1 MSSIRRIPAA
11 SLRTGMY
18 LHKIG
23 GSWLSHPFLRNSF
36 LLVNPEDVR
45 RIVEAGID
53 SVWIDESRGDAL
65 QDVEAVGE
73 APYANAADAGA
84 ELHALPDPDAPASAP
99 VASRPRTPAGDVPLE
114 AELARARD
122 ICLAAKA
129 QVEEMFTDL
138 RLGRTIS
145 QGSVLPLVDEIS
157 ASVWRNP
164 AALIS
169 VARLKTHDD
178 YSYLH
183 SVAVSALMLALAR
196 QLKLDERLVRIAGT
210 GGLMHDL
217 GKAFMPLEVL
227 NKPGRLTDEEFEIMK
242 QHSGAG
248 AQALQDGGC
257 DSDVVD
263 IALHHHERMDGR
275 GYPHG
280 LREDE
285 ISLLARMGAVC
296 DVYDAVTSVRP
307 YKRPWDPAMA
317 MREMARWDGH
327 FDTRVF
333 NAFVKSVGIYPV
345 GSLVRLASERLAVIL
360 EPGVDSLL
368 KPTVRAFY
376 SIRSREKVLPQTIDL
391 AAPDCRDSIVSP
403 ESPEQWG
410 LGSLEAL
417 WL

>member
-1 MSSIRRIPAA
+1 
-11 SLRTGMY
+11 MY

-36 LLVNPEDVR
+36 LLEDPDDVR

-65 QDVEAVGE
+65 QDVEAIGGAPHCE
-73 APYANAADAGA
+73 ALGAAVTLPGTPSGLSSALNNGPQR
-84 ELHALPDPDAPASAP
+84 LHATATALD
-99 VASRPRTPAGDVPLE
+99 LE
-114 AELARARD
+114 IERARD
-122 ICLAAKA
+122 ICLAGKA
-129 QVEEMFTDL
+129 QIEAMFSDL
-138 RLGRTIS
+138 RLGRTVS
-145 QGSVLPLVDEIS
+145 QDSVLPLVEEIS
-157 ASVWRNP
+157 ASVLRNP

-196 QLKLDERLVRIAGT
+196 QLRLDERLVRMAGV

-217 GKAFMPLEVL
+217 GKAFMPLDVL

-242 QHSGAG
+242 RHSGAG
-248 AQALQDGGC
+248 AQALQEGGC
-257 DSDVVD
+257 EPGIVD

-275 GYPHG
+275 GYPDG
-280 LREDE
+280 LGADE
-285 ISLLARMGAVC
+285 ISLLSRMGAVC

-307 YKRPWDPAMA
+307 YKRPWDAAMA

-327 FDTRVF
+327 FDNRIF

-345 GSLVRLASERLAVIL
+345 GSLVRLSSERLAVIL
-360 EPGVDSLL
+360 EPGRESLL
-368 KPTVRAFY
+368 KPRVRAFY
-376 SIRSREKVLPQTIDL
+376 SIRSREKILPQSLDL
-391 AAPDCRDSIVSP
+391 ASPDCRDNIVSP
-403 ESPEQWG
+403 ESPEKWG
-410 LGSLEAL
+410 LGNLEAL

>member
-1 MSSIRRIPAA
+1 
-11 SLRTGMY
+11 MY

-53 SVWIDESRGDAL
+53 SVWIDESKGDAL
-65 QDVEAVGE
+65 QDVEAVGGS
-73 APYANAADAGA
+73 PLGGMVGAAVT
-84 ELHALPDPDAPASAP
+84 LPD
-99 VASRPRTPAGDVPLE
+99 TPAGLPTAPAAGSHRLRADTTALDLE
-114 AELARARD
+114 IERARN
-122 ICLAAKA
+122 ICLAGKA
-129 QVEEMFTDL
+129 QIEAMFSDL
-138 RLGRTIS
+138 RLGRTVS
-145 QGSVLPLVDEIS
+145 QDSVIPLVEEIS

-196 QLKLDERLVRIAGT
+196 QLRLDERLVRMAGV

-227 NKPGRLTDEEFEIMK
+227 NKPGRLTDEEFAIMK

-248 AQALQDGGC
+248 AQALQEGGC
-257 DSDVVD
+257 EPDVVD

-275 GYPHG
+275 GYPDG
-280 LREDE
+280 LSADE

-327 FDTRVF
+327 FDKGIF

-345 GSLVRLASERLAVIL
+345 GSLVRLSSERLAVIL
-360 EPGVDSLL
+360 EPGSESLL
-368 KPTVRAFY
+368 KPRVSAFY
-376 SIRSREKVLPQTIDL
+376 SIRSRERVLPQTLDL
-391 AAPDCRDSIVSP
+391 AAPDCRDSIVSA
-403 ESPEQWG
+403 ENPEQWG
-410 LGSLEAL
+410 LSNLEAL

>member
-1 MSSIRRIPAA
+1 MSRWRRN
-11 SLRTGMY
+11 
-18 LHKIG
+18 
-23 GSWLSHPFLRNSF
+23 W
-36 LLVNPEDVR
+36 
-45 RIVEAGID
+45 
-53 SVWIDESRGDAL
+53 
-65 QDVEAVGE
+65 
-73 APYANAADAGA
+73 
-84 ELHALPDPDAPASAP
+84 
-99 VASRPRTPAGDVPLE
+99 
-114 AELARARD
+114 RARD
-122 ICLAAKA
+122 ICLAGKA
-129 QVEEMFTDL
+129 QVEEMFAEL
-138 RLGRTIS
+138 RLGKTVS
-145 QGSVLPLVDEIS
+145 QESVLPLVDEIA

-196 QLKLDERLVRIAGT
+196 QLKLDERLVRIAGV

-217 GKAFMPLEVL
+217 GKAFMPLEIL
-227 NKPGRLTDEEFEIMK
+227 NKPGRLTDEEFEVMK

-257 DSDVVD
+257 EADVVD
-263 IALHHHERMDGR
+263 IVLHHHERMDGR

-327 FDTRVF
+327 FDSRVF

-360 EPGVDSLL
+360 EPGVESLL

-376 SIRSREKVLPQTIDL
+376 SIRSREKILPQTIDL
-391 AAPDCRDSIVSP
+391 AAGDCRDSIVSP

-410 LGSLEAL
+410 LGNLEAL

>member
-45 RIVEAGID
+45 RIVEAGIE
-53 SVWIDESRGDAL
+53 SVWVDESRGDAL
-65 QDVEAVGE
+65 QDAEGIGE
-73 APYANAADAGA
+73 APCAHTTDEDPARATLPGADAQ
-84 ELHALPDPDAPASAP
+84 APAFTT
-99 VASRPRTPAGDVPLE
+99 RPRTPLADVSME
-114 AELARARD
+114 AELARARN
-122 ICLAAKA
+122 ICLAGKA
-129 QVEEMFTDL
+129 QVAEMFAEL
-138 RLGRTIS
+138 RLGKTVS
-145 QGSVLPLVDEIS
+145 QESVLPLVDEI
-157 ASVWRNP
+157 ASSVYRNP

-196 QLKLDERLVRIAGT
+196 QLKLDERLVRIAGI

-217 GKAFMPLEVL
+217 GKAFMPLEIL
-227 NKPGRLTDEEFEIMK
+227 NKPGRLTDEEFAIMK
-242 QHSGAG
+242 RHSGAG
-248 AQALQDGGC
+248 AQALQEGGC
-257 DSDVVD
+257 EPDVVD
-263 IALHHHERMDGR
+263 IVLHHHERMDGR

-345 GSLVRLASERLAVIL
+345 GSLVRLSSERLAVIL

-368 KPTVRAFY
+368 RPIVSAFY
-376 SIRSREKVLPQTIDL
+376 SIRSREKILPQTLDL

-410 LGSLEAL
+410 LGNLEAL

>member
-36 LLVNPEDVR
+36 LLVNPEEVR

-65 QDVEAVGE
+65 QDVEAIGE
-73 APYANAADAGA
+73 APYANATDAGTGRPD
-84 ELHALPDPDAPASAP
+84 LPETGASSAPATA
-99 VASRPRTPAGDVPLE
+99 ALRARATAGDVPLE

-122 ICLAAKA
+122 ICLAGKA
-129 QVEEMFTDL
+129 QVEEMFAEL
-138 RLGRTIS
+138 RLGKTVS
-145 QGSVLPLVDEIS
+145 QESVLPLVDEIA

-196 QLKLDERLVRIAGT
+196 QLKLDERLVRIAG
-210 GGLMHDL
+210 M
-217 GKAFMPLEVL
+217 
-227 NKPGRLTDEEFEIMK
+227 
-242 QHSGAG
+242 
-248 AQALQDGGC
+248 
-257 DSDVVD
+257 
-263 IALHHHERMDGR
+263 
-275 GYPHG
+275 
-280 LREDE
+280 
-285 ISLLARMGAVC
+285 
-296 DVYDAVTSVRP
+296 
-307 YKRPWDPAMA
+307 
-317 MREMARWDGH
+317 
-327 FDTRVF
+327 
-333 NAFVKSVGIYPV
+333 GIYPV

-376 SIRSREKVLPQTIDL
+376 SIRSREKILPQTIDL
-391 AAPDCRDSIVSP
+391 AAGDCRDSIVSP

-410 LGSLEAL
+410 LGNLEAL

>member
-65 QDVEAVGE
+65 QDVEIIGN
-73 APYANAADAGA
+73 APCADAMGKD
-84 ELHALPDPDAPASAP
+84 PDPPELPGSDTQPPAFN
-99 VASRPRTPAGDVPLE
+99 PRLRMTGTDVSME
-114 AELARARD
+114 AELARARN
-122 ICLAAKA
+122 ICLAGKV
-129 QVEEMFTDL
+129 QVEEMFADL
-138 RLGRTIS
+138 RLGKTVS
-145 QGSVLPLVDEIS
+145 QASVLPLVDEIS
-157 ASVWRNP
+157 ASVLRNP

-196 QLKLDERLVRIAGT
+196 QLKLDERLVRIAGI

-217 GKAFMPLEVL
+217 GKAFMPLEIL
-227 NKPGRLTDEEFEIMK
+227 NKPGRLTDEEFAIMK
-242 QHSGAG
+242 RHSGAG
-248 AQALQDGGC
+248 AQALEEGGC
-257 DSDVVD
+257 EPDVVD
-263 IALHHHERMDGR
+263 IVLHHHERMDGS

-280 LREDE
+280 LEDDE
-285 ISLLARMGAVC
+285 ISLLSRMGAVC

-327 FDTRVF
+327 FDNRVF

-345 GSLVRLASERLAVIL
+345 GSLVRLSSERLAVIL
-360 EPGVDSLL
+360 APGANSLL
-368 KPTVRAFY
+368 KPTVSAFY
-376 SIRSREKVLPQTIDL
+376 SIRSREKILPQTIDL
-391 AAPDCRDSIVSP
+391 AAADCRDSIVSP

-410 LGSLEAL
+410 LGNLEAL

>member
-36 LLVNPEDVR
+36 LLGDPEDVR
-45 RIVEAGID
+45 RIAEAGID

-65 QDVEAVGE
+65 QDLEEIGAAAYVDPSDQGAEQVLL
-73 APYANAADAGA
+73 ADASAAASPGA
-84 ELHALPDPDAPASAP
+84 RRRF
-99 VASRPRTPAGDVPLE
+99 ASRDISME
-114 AELARARD
+114 AELARARN
-122 ICLAAKA
+122 ICLAGKA
-129 QVEEMFTDL
+129 QVEEMFTEL
-138 RLGRTIS
+138 RLGKTVS
-145 QGSVLPLVDEIS
+145 QASVLPLVEEIS
-157 ASVWRNP
+157 ASVLRNP

-183 SVAVSALMLALAR
+183 SVAVSALMLVLAR
-196 QLKLDERLVRIAGT
+196 QLKLDERLVRLAGV

-217 GKAFMPLEVL
+217 GKAFMPLEIL
-227 NKPGRLTDEEFEIMK
+227 NKPGRLTDEEFARMK
-242 QHSGAG
+242 QHSDAG
-248 AQALQDGGC
+248 ARALREGGC
-257 DSDVVD
+257 EPDVVD

-280 LREDE
+280 LREEE

-307 YKRPWDPAMA
+307 YKQPWDPAMA
-317 MREMARWDGH
+317 MREMARWDGQ

-345 GSLVRLASERLAVIL
+345 GSLVRLASDRLAVIL
-360 EPGVDSLL
+360 APGTDSLL
-368 KPTVRAFY
+368 KPSVRVFY
-376 SIRSREKVLPQTIDL
+376 SIRSREKILPQTIDL

-410 LGSLEAL
+410 LGNLQAL

>member
-45 RIVEAGID
+45 RIVEAGIE

-73 APYANAADAGA
+73 APYA
-84 ELHALPDPDAPASAP
+84 HATDEDPDLSDLPGSDAQAPAFTQ
-99 VASRPRTPAGDVPLE
+99 RPRIAVADVSME
-114 AELARARD
+114 AELRRARN
-122 ICLAAKA
+122 ICLAGKA
-129 QVEEMFTDL
+129 QVEEMFAEL
-138 RLGRTIS
+138 RLGKTVS
-145 QGSVLPLVDEIS
+145 QESVLPLVDEI
-157 ASVWRNP
+157 ASSVYRNP

-196 QLKLDERLVRIAGT
+196 QLKLDERLVRIAGI

-217 GKAFMPLEVL
+217 GKAFMPLEIL
-227 NKPGRLTDEEFEIMK
+227 NKPGRLTDEEFEVMK

-248 AQALQDGGC
+248 AQALEEGGC
-257 DSDVVD
+257 EPDVVD
-263 IALHHHERMDGR
+263 IVLHHHERMDGR

-280 LREDE
+280 LKDDE
-285 ISLLARMGAVC
+285 ISLLSRMGAVC

-307 YKRPWDPAMA
+307 YKRPWEPAMA
-317 MREMARWDGH
+317 MREMARWEGH

-345 GSLVRLASERLAVIL
+345 GSLVRLSSERLAVIL
-360 EPGVDSLL
+360 EPGGDSLL
-368 KPTVRAFY
+368 KPIVSAFY
-376 SIRSREKVLPQTIDL
+376 SIRSREKILPQTLDL

-410 LGSLEAL
+410 LGNLEAL

>member
-36 LLVNPEDVR
+36 LLVNPEDVH

-65 QDVEAVGE
+65 QDVEAIGE
-73 APYANAADAGA
+73 VPYADARDQGVGLAGLADA
-84 ELHALPDPDAPASAP
+84 DAPATAAGQRRLS
-99 VASRPRTPAGDVPLE
+99 AGDASME

-122 ICLAAKA
+122 ICLAGKA
-129 QVEEMFTDL
+129 QVEEMFAEL
-138 RLGRTIS
+138 RLGKTVS
-145 QGSVLPLVDEIS
+145 QESVLPLVDEIA

-196 QLKLDERLVRIAGT
+196 QLKLDERLVRIAGI

-217 GKAFMPLEVL
+217 GKAFMPLEIL
-227 NKPGRLTDEEFEIMK
+227 NKPGRLTDEEFAVMK

-248 AQALQDGGC
+248 AQALEEGGC
-257 DSDVVD
+257 EPDVID

-280 LREDE
+280 LKEDE

-345 GSLVRLASERLAVIL
+345 GSLVRLSSERLAVIL
-360 EPGVDSLL
+360 EPGIDSLL

-376 SIRSREKVLPQTIDL
+376 SIRSREKILPQTLDL
-391 AAPDCRDSIVSP
+391 AAPDVRDSIVSA

-410 LGSLEAL
+410 LGNLEAL

>member
-1 MSSIRRIPAA
+1 
-11 SLRTGMY
+11 MY

-36 LLVNPEDVR
+36 LLEDPDDVR

-65 QDVEAVGE
+65 QDVEAIGGAPPSE
-73 APYANAADAGA
+73 ALGAAVTLPDTPSGLSSAPNNGPQR
-84 ELHALPDPDAPASAP
+84 LHATATALD
-99 VASRPRTPAGDVPLE
+99 LE
-114 AELARARD
+114 IERARD
-122 ICLAAKA
+122 ICLAGKA
-129 QVEEMFTDL
+129 QIEAMFSDL
-138 RLGRTIS
+138 RLGRTVS
-145 QGSVLPLVDEIS
+145 QDSVLPLVEEIS
-157 ASVWRNP
+157 ASVLRNP

-217 GKAFMPLEVL
+217 GKAFMPLGVL

-345 GSLVRLASERLAVIL
+345 GSLVRLSSERLAVIL
-360 EPGVDSLL
+360 EPGRESLL
-368 KPTVRAFY
+368 KPRVRAFY
-376 SIRSREKVLPQTIDL
+376 SIRSREKILPQSLDL
-391 AAPDCRDSIVSP
+391 ASPDCRDNIVSP
-403 ESPEQWG
+403 ESPEKWG
-410 LGSLEAL
+410 LGNLEAL

>member
-36 LLVNPEDVR
+36 LLADPEDVR
-45 RIVEAGID
+45 RIAEAGID

-65 QDVEAVGE
+65 QDVEAIGDAEYVDPSDQAAE
-73 APYANAADAGA
+73 QLLIADAVVPPPGA
-84 ELHALPDPDAPASAP
+84 G
-99 VASRPRTPAGDVPLE
+99 PRLAAGDVSME

-122 ICLAAKA
+122 ICLAGKA
-129 QVEEMFTDL
+129 QVEEMFAEL
-138 RLGRTIS
+138 RLGRTVG
-145 QGSVLPLVDEIS
+145 QASVLPLVEEIS
-157 ASVWRNP
+157 ASVLRNP

-183 SVAVSALMLALAR
+183 SVAVSALMLVLAR
-196 QLKLDERLVRIAGT
+196 QLKLDERLVRLAGV

-217 GKAFMPLEVL
+217 GKAFMPLEIL
-227 NKPGRLTDEEFEIMK
+227 NKPGRLTDEEFARMK
-242 QHSGAG
+242 QHSDAG
-248 AQALQDGGC
+248 AQALREGGC
-257 DSDVVD
+257 DPDVVD

-280 LREDE
+280 LRDEE

-307 YKRPWDPAMA
+307 YKQPWDPAMA

-345 GSLVRLASERLAVIL
+345 GSLVRLASDRLAVIL
-360 EPGVDSLL
+360 EPGADSLL
-368 KPTVRAFY
+368 RPMVRAFY

-391 AAPDCRDSIVSP
+391 AAPDCRDSIVSA

-410 LGSLEAL
+410 LANLQAL